1 MAKTAEEVWRL
12 LGELIELQK
21 QNERDLQETRQFLK
35 EQSQETERQLK
46 EQTQE
51 TERLMRE
58 QSEITDQKLQALSQ
72 ETSQQIKSVNQ
83 QIGFLG
89 HRFGEFAEAQVR
101 PGIVRLFQARG
112 IAVERVIANLWVQ
125 KGQEGIEVDLFVING
140 SDVVLV
146 EVKSKLTQEDVDA
159 HLERLEKFKRLMPE
173 YADKRALGAVAG
185 MVIAQDVDRYAY
197 RKGLFVLGLSDDQVV
212 ILNDDKFQPQ
222 AW

>member
-83 QIGFLG
+83 QIGVLG